1 MLNVFL
7 SLSPFVAMTFFGY
20 VFGYFKVFNQQNA
33 RPLNLFLFYLAIPAL
48 IIKIVTESNVGT
60 IAYSQL
66 ISYLF
71 MQVICGSST
80 FILTRYF
87 FGKNTS
93 EAIIWALT
101 VALSNHVLLI
111 LPISKIFFGSDI
123 VFQVSSIIVMDCLI
137 LISIITFCLELVSK
151 GKFVLGPFMR
161 RIFVNPLIIS
171 IFLSV
176 FLKFFNFNLGDG
188 PVNYFLTKLAD
199 CTMPVG
205 LLALGIILSQ
215 VSGNIFSKLTVSVTV
230 LKLVLSPFL
239 LFLFGLAISTQA
251 FPELK
256 GALLVSVGPCGAM
269 ALAFCAAY
277 EVDPND
283 VIKAIFVSTAL
294 SFFSIM
300 TAILIF

>member
-7 SLSPFVAMTFFGY
+7 SLSPFVAITFFGY

-33 RPLNLFLFYLAIPAL
+33 RTLNLFLFYLAIPAL
-48 IIKIVTESNVGT
+48 IIKIVTESNVGA

-66 ISYLF
+66 ISYFF
-71 MQVICGSST
+71 MQVICGSSA

-87 FGKNTS
+87 FGKTTS

-111 LPISKIFFGSDI
+111 LPITKIFFGNDV

-137 LISIITFCLELVSK
+137 LISIITFFLELVSK
-151 GKFVLGPFMR
+151 GKFALGPFVR

-176 FLKFFNFNLGDG
+176 FCKFLNFDLGDG
-188 PVNYFLTKLAD
+188 PVDYLLTKLAD

-215 VSGNIFSKLTVSVTV
+215 VSGNILSKLSFSVTV

-239 LFLFGLAISTQA
+239 LFLFGLAISSYSV
-251 FPELK
+251 PEMK

-269 ALAFCAAY
+269 SLAFCAAY

-283 VIKAIFVSTAL
+283 IIKAIFVSTAL
-294 SFFSIM
+294 SFLSIM